1 MIDLYLFCGDLKNM
15 QSPLRK
21 EIDSATAEIRA
32 FLLRPSAKTAELA
45 AGWREDFRRI
55 YGDISA
61 GLSGNS
67 RLTRLAEACGGAEAL
82 QLRFFSTQTC
92 YSLLIKI
99 LLESALRGL
108 CGGEAA
114 SRTALILGGFTGRYG
129 VSGYGG
135 GGWYCWPVFELENGF
150 APVLDRI
157 RASAGRYESG
167 SPSPAFRA
175 EDSCDFIKQIYESM
189 IPKELRHALGEYYT
203 PDWLAEWIIRQ
214 AAADPGASI
223 MDPTCGSGT
232 FLCRAIAMKRRAG
245 LSLEAILS
253 TVRGLDLNPLAV
265 LTAKTNYLLSV
276 LDLLDSGRE
285 TVIPVYTADVLSLSA
300 AGEASGP
307 QDFSAAAHPADAVR
321 DLLSRD
327 GAAAGALEKADI
339 IVGNPPWVNWEYLPA
354 HCRGRSGDAWAG
366 YGLLSAKGL
375 DLSFSKEDVSVLIT
389 CAAVDRLL
397 KEGGVLGFI
406 LRQGLFKSAQ
416 NGAGFRR
423 FQAGADGTPVR
434 VLRVDDLSGVR
445 VFEDAAAGAALLFA
459 RKGQETAYPVPY
471 FQWRRRDGHKTLPF
485 DPYAP
490 LPEVLAGLSCQEQR
504 AQPASEDDPAA
515 PWITAPGEELAV
527 IRRALGTNPYRARTG
542 VFTGG
547 ANAVYWMKPLSA
559 SGSLVTAVN
568 LVDRAKRKSEQV
580 TVQLEKTFLF
590 PMLKGGGIRQWNTS
604 CDACILCP
612 HTAGTKIRPVP
623 REELERVAPRT
634 WAYLNRF
641 RDILDSRRG
650 FAGWERE
657 LQHQAFHTV
666 LRVGAYTFAPYKV
679 VWKYIAS
686 RFVCAVI
693 GTVNHPLLG
702 EKLLLPNEKVM
713 YVSTDCQEEAYYL
726 CGMLSS
732 TPAARCVESYM
743 NPTSISAHVLRRL
756 YIPPYDASDPL
767 HREIAALCREGH
779 GQADI
784 APFLREID
792 SRAAALYAA
801 RPPEG

>member
-1 MIDLYLFCGDLKNM
+1 
-15 QSPLRK
+15 
-21 EIDSATAEIRA
+21 
-32 FLLRPSAKTAELA
+32 
-45 AGWREDFRRI
+45 
-55 YGDISA
+55 
-61 GLSGNS
+61 
-67 RLTRLAEACGGAEAL
+67 
-82 QLRFFSTQTC
+82 
-92 YSLLIKI
+92 
-99 LLESALRGL
+99 
-108 CGGEAA
+108 
-114 SRTALILGGFTGRYG
+114 
-129 VSGYGG
+129 
-135 GGWYCWPVFELENGF
+135 
-150 APVLDRI
+150 
-157 RASAGRYESG
+157 
-167 SPSPAFRA
+167 
-175 EDSCDFIKQIYESM
+175 
-189 IPKELRHALGEYYT
+189 
-203 PDWLAEWIIRQ
+203 
-214 AAADPGASI
+214 

-397 KEGGVLGFI
+397 KEGGILGFI

-423 FQAGADGTPVR
+423 FRTGADGTPVR

-686 RFVCAVI
+686 RFVCAVT

>member
-32 FLLRPSAKTAELA
+32 FLLRPSEKTAELA

-82 QLRFFSTQTC
+82 QLLFFSTQTC

-157 RASAGRYESG
+157 RAAAGRYESG
-167 SPSPAFRA
+167 SSSPAFRA

-307 QDFSAAAHPADAVR
+307 RDFCTAGHPADAVR

-339 IVGNPPWVNWEYLPA
+339 IVGNPPWVNWEYLPEPY
-354 HCRGRSGDAWAG
+354 RAG
-366 YGLLSAKGL
+366 SKHLWEAYGLFSARGPVR
-375 DLSFSKEDVSVLIT
+375 SFAKEDISALIT
-389 CAAVDRLL
+389 YAAMDRFLRR
-397 KEGGVLGFI
+397 GGVLSFVI
-406 LRQGLFKSAQ
+406 RQAVFKSGQ
-416 NGAGFRR
+416 NGSGFRR
-423 FQAGADGTPVR
+423 FRIREGEAIQ
-434 VLRVDDLSGVR
+434 VLLVEDLSALR
-445 VFEDAAAGAALLFA
+445 AFAAAGSAALLLA
-459 RKGQETAYPVPY
+459 RKGPETVYPVPY
-471 FQWRRRDGHKTLPF
+471 RLWRRREGAGLLAP
-485 DPYAP
+485 DPCAS
-490 LPEVLAGLSCQEQR
+490 LEEVLQALEGGTMGLLVELKPESG
-504 AQPASEDDPAA
+504 SGAA
-515 PWITAPGEELAV
+515 LAAAVMELIERYGFGERSMFMSLDYTCLMPLIEKHPEWWIGFCLFGTSGDIDESIWRYDVDFLAV
-527 IRRALGTNPYRARTG
+527 EEALVSGRLILQAREQSLPVYVWSVYDDERMRQYLEMGVSGIITDYPEDLRAVLDTYNALHPTG
-542 VFTGG
+542 VIQEGK
-547 ANAVYWMKPLSA
+547 W
-559 SGSLVTAVN
+559 
-568 LVDRAKRKSEQV
+568 
-580 TVQLEKTFLF
+580 F
-590 PMLKGGGIRQWNTS
+590 PIQEDGEI
-604 CDACILCP
+604 
-612 HTAGTKIRPVP
+612 PV
-623 REELERVAPRT
+623 
-634 WAYLNRF
+634 
-641 RDILDSRRG
+641 S
-650 FAGWERE
+650 
-657 LQHQAFHTV
+657 
-666 LRVGAYTFAPYKV
+666 
-679 VWKYIAS
+679 
-686 RFVCAVI
+686 
-693 GTVNHPLLG
+693 
-702 EKLLLPNEKVM
+702 
-713 YVSTDCQEEAYYL
+713 
-726 CGMLSS
+726 
-732 TPAARCVESYM
+732 
-743 NPTSISAHVLRRL
+743 
-756 YIPPYDASDPL
+756 
-767 HREIAALCREGH
+767 
-779 GQADI
+779 
-784 APFLREID
+784 
-792 SRAAALYAA
+792 
-801 RPPEG
+801 

>member
-67 RLTRLAEACGGAEAL
+67 RLARLAEACGGAEAL

-99 LLESALRGL
+99 LLEAALRGL
-108 CGGEAA
+108 RGGEAV
-114 SRTALILGGFTGRYG
+114 SRTALILGEFTGRYG

-157 RASAGRYESG
+157 RAAAGRYESG
-167 SPSPAFRA
+167 SSSPAFRA

-223 MDPTCGSGT
+223 IDPTCGSGT

-307 QDFSAAAHPADAVR
+307 RDFCTAGHPADAVR

-397 KEGGVLGFI
+397 KEGGILGFI

-423 FQAGADGTPVR
+423 FRTGADGTPVR

-490 LPEVLAGLSCQEQR
+490 LPEVLAGLSCQELR
-504 AQPASEDDPAA
+504 AQPASEDDPTA

-686 RFVCAVI
+686 RFVCAVT

>member
-1 MIDLYLFCGDLKNM
+1 
-15 QSPLRK
+15 
-21 EIDSATAEIRA
+21 
-32 FLLRPSAKTAELA
+32 
-45 AGWREDFRRI
+45 
-55 YGDISA
+55 
-61 GLSGNS
+61 
-67 RLTRLAEACGGAEAL
+67 
-82 QLRFFSTQTC
+82 
-92 YSLLIKI
+92 
-99 LLESALRGL
+99 
-108 CGGEAA
+108 
-114 SRTALILGGFTGRYG
+114 
-129 VSGYGG
+129 
-135 GGWYCWPVFELENGF
+135 
-150 APVLDRI
+150 
-157 RASAGRYESG
+157 
-167 SPSPAFRA
+167 
-175 EDSCDFIKQIYESM
+175 
-189 IPKELRHALGEYYT
+189 
-203 PDWLAEWIIRQ
+203 
-214 AAADPGASI
+214 

-307 QDFSAAAHPADAVR
+307 RDFCTAGHPADAVR

-397 KEGGVLGFI
+397 KEGGILGFI

-423 FQAGADGTPVR
+423 FRAGADGTPVR

-490 LPEVLAGLSCQEQR
+490 LPEVLAGLSCQELR

-590 PMLKGGGIRQWNTS
+590 PMLKGGGIRQ
-604 CDACILCP
+604 
-612 HTAGTKIRPVP
+612 
-623 REELERVAPRT
+623 
-634 WAYLNRF
+634 
-641 RDILDSRRG
+641 
-650 FAGWERE
+650 
-657 LQHQAFHTV
+657 
-666 LRVGAYTFAPYKV
+666 
-679 VWKYIAS
+679 
-686 RFVCAVI
+686 I
-693 GTVNHPLLG
+693 G
-702 EKLLLPNEKVM
+702 
-713 YVSTDCQEEAYYL
+713 
-726 CGMLSS
+726 
-732 TPAARCVESYM
+732 R
-743 NPTSISAHVLRRL
+743 AHV
-756 YIPPYDASDPL
+756 
-767 HREIAALCREGH
+767 
-779 GQADI
+779 
-784 APFLREID
+784 
-792 SRAAALYAA
+792 
-801 RPPEG
+801 